1 MIQTIIL
8 LVFKMLLFNSSPT
21 YQGPWRPNDE
31 ARWLVI
37 TSRIQPTP
45 KVRSPING
53 SLQFRFQTPTQD
65 RGFGIL
71 FFRPDLISNKFGSHD
86 IGDISRV
93 WLHWVCPLVYLL
105 SKYLVFQPFIIS
117 VNDGNYRNALWA
129 LNLTLMFFC
138 YYPYL
143 RYIRSYLYWK
153 VGVGSNIHTCISI
166 YTIREV
172 LVPASPTFWHFR
184 MRQTFVTMV
193 LERLVYNTGL
203 SILILLEILLHGI
216 FLRNI
221 IIIFD

>member
-71 FFRPDLISNKFGSHD
+71 FVRPDLISNKFSSHD

-93 WLHWVCPLVYLL
+93 WLPLVCPLVYLL

-138 YYPYL
+138 CYYPYL
-143 RYIRSYLYWK
+143 RYIRSYLVLKSWGRFEYSHLYHK
-153 VGVGSNIHTCISI
+153 RSPCTGFSHFLTFSNETNIC
-166 YTIREV
+166 Y
-172 LVPASPTFWHFR
+172 
-184 MRQTFVTMV
+184 
-193 LERLVYNTGL
+193 
-203 SILILLEILLHGI
+203 HGI
-216 FLRNI
+216 RKTRV
-221 IIIFD
+221 